1 MNQTVNEWNSKPC
14 NRKKISITI
23 PIFLK
28 MSISQYKLINR
39 LKNAPLCIPVLQQV
53 LTSLQLIS
61 MVLYNLFRGNLV
73 ANSFVF

>member
-14 NRKKISITI
+14 NRKKISIKI

-28 MSISQYKLINR
+28 MSLSQYKLIKR

-73 ANSFVF
+73 ASSFVF

>member
-1 MNQTVNEWNSKPC
+1 MNEILSLATG
-14 NRKKISITI
+14 KKISITI

-28 MSISQYKLINR
+28 MSISQYKLIKR
-39 LKNAPLCIPVLQQV
+39 LKNVPLCIPVLKQV

-61 MVLYNLFRGNLV
+61 MVLCNLFRGNLV